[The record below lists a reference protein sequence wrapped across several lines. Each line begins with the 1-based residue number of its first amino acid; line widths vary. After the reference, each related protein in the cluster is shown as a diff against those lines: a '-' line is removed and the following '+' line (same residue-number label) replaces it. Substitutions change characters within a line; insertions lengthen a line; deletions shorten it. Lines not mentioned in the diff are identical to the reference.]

1 MPPRGGAGQARS
13 AGRLPGLNARLVMEL
28 DRGRARELLL
38 ALALSAVMLVPLLI
52 YVWQN
57 VEWFRSG
64 YRLEELKARQER
76 LAETERQLRLEKASL
91 EDLTRV
97 ENVATEEMGLREP
110 PGGTVVLVDRGRLS
124 PARRPAPA
132 AVASQRAGLPAS
144 TPQEP
149 RHAFR

>member
-1 MPPRGGAGQARS
+1 MSVRGGTSRARQV
-13 AGRLPGLNARLVMEL
+13 GRLPGLNARLVMEM

-38 ALALSAVMLVPLLI
+38 ALALAAVMLMPLLI

-64 YRLEELKARQER
+64 YQLEELKARQDR
-76 LAETERQLRLEKASL
+76 LAETGRQLRLEKASL

-97 ENVATEEMGLREP
+97 ERVATEEMGLREP
-110 PGGTVVLVDRGRLS
+110 PGGTVVLVDRGRLA
-124 PARRPAPA
+124 PPRRPAAA
-132 AVASQRAGLPAS
+132 AVASQRAGLPAV

-149 RHAFR
+149 RHDLR